1 MLKVHTVHRKSKV
14 CQVYLKYVENVVK
27 LLQRWLTGLERSTI
41 LYHAKLDQRFPAL
54 TSFVNILCQESKIV
68 VK

>member
-1 MLKVHTVHRKSKV
+1 MLKVPTVHRKSKV

-41 LYHAKLDQRFPAL
+41 LYHAKLDQRIFK
-54 TSFVNILCQESKIV
+54 TSFEAK
-68 VK
+68 